1 MTPSKR
7 LAALAP
13 LVQHV
18 IDFATKSSYARR
30 QGDPNISDFVF
41 GNPHELALPSFVQ
54 ALQRAVVPRDKN
66 WFAYTMTDPMAARA
80 VADSL
85 RRRLGL
91 EVDPAD
97 VFLTNGAFTG
107 IAVALHAIVDPG
119 DEVIFVSPPWFFY
132 EPLITWAG
140 ATPVR
145 VKVDGATLDLDLA
158 AIERAITLRTR
169 AIVVN
174 SPNNPTGRVY
184 PAGTIEALAK
194 LLTNASERH
203 GHTIYL
209 ISDEAYRRIIFDG
222 RAFPTPARFYPSTF
236 VVYTY
241 GKQLLT
247 PGQRLGYIALPA
259 AMADRD
265 AFRSAITLGQILTG
279 WGWPNALLQHALPE
293 LEETSIDIGQLQR
306 KRDRLVGELWRLGYE
321 VRVPE
326 GTFYL
331 LPRSPLRDD
340 AAFTEILA
348 RNDVF
353 VMPGSLVEMPGYFR
367 ISLTANEEMIQR
379 AVPGF
384 ASAMI
389 EAKRLPVATR

>member
-1 MTPSKR
+1 MTTSKR
-7 LAALAP
+7 LAAITP

-18 IDFATKSSYARR
+18 IDFAAKSSYALR

-66 WFAYTMTDPMAARA
+66 WFAYTMTDPTAART

-91 EVDPAD
+91 EVETED

-107 IAVALHAIVDPG
+107 LSVVLQAIVDPG

-132 EPLITWAG
+132 EPLIVWAG

-145 VKVDGATLDLDLA
+145 VRVDATTLDLDVA
-158 AIERAITLRTR
+158 AIERAITPRTR

-174 SPNNPTGRVY
+174 TPNNPTGRVY
-184 PAGTIEALAK
+184 PANTLEALARV
-194 LLTNASERH
+194 LTVASERH
-203 GHTIYL
+203 GRTIYVL
-209 ISDEAYRRIIFDG
+209 SDEAYRRIIFDG
-222 RAFPTPARFYPSTF
+222 RAFATPARFYPNTF
-236 VVYTY
+236 VIYTY

-247 PGQRLGYIALPA
+247 PGQRLGYVALPS
-259 AMADRD
+259 AMPDREGL
-265 AFRSAITLGQILTG
+265 RGSITLAQILSG

-293 LEETSIDIGQLQR
+293 LEEVSIDIGQLQR

-321 VRVPE
+321 VHVPE

-340 AAFTEILA
+340 LAFTEILA
-348 RNDVF
+348 RNEVF
-353 VMPGSLVEMPGYFR
+353 VMPGTVVEMPGYFR
-367 ISLTANEEMIQR
+367 ISLTANDAMIER
-379 AVPGF
+379 AVSGF
-384 ASAMI
+384 ASAI
-389 EAKRLPVATR
+389 GEAKRLPVATR